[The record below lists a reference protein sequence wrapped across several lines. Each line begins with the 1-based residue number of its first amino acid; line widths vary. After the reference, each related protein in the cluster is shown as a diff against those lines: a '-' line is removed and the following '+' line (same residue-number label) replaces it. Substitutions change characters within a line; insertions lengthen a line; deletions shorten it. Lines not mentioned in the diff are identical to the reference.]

1 MPDTEELLTKED
13 KVKIK
18 RCLYALQRNGLPP
31 ITTHNVVDDWNDPV
45 LSAVRRCYLFN
56 TVHDRV
62 KVRKFIYVVTY
73 GKLYI
78 LLSHTMESLI
88 NKVNC
93 SALFV
98 NITTNSLINQL

>member
-1 MPDTEELLTKED
+1 MPDVEELLTKED

-62 KVRKFIYVVTY
+62 KVIKVLEMEPLNNIDLCNFCLFVKFLIYT
-73 GKLYI
+73 LYKF
-78 LLSHTMESLI
+78 LC
-88 NKVNC
+88 KVN
-93 SALFV
+93 SV
-98 NITTNSLINQL
+98 LIVLK